1 MTERIER
8 PGFSGSTVLLALVGG
23 AAAGAAIA
31 LLTAPKSGRETRAM
45 LKEKLNDTK
54 EGLTEAY
61 KDGKEKARAFPG
73 AAKVAGVAARNAFVE
88 AMETSV

>member
-1 MTERIER
+1 MREQIER
-8 PGFSGSTVLLALVGG
+8 PGFSGTTVVLAVLGG
-23 AAAGAAIA
+23 AAVGAAVA
-31 LLTAPKSGRETRAM
+31 LLTAPKSGRETRAL
-45 LKEKLNDTK
+45 LKDKLNDTRDQISD
-54 EGLTEAY
+54 AY